1 MIYYSVIPAE
11 RTNKWGALV
20 TISNFWI
27 LNPKVECGIQEAML
41 KKEIDKHVDKSKMF
55 LKMERAYISEDSPE
69 KQNQ

>member
-41 KKEIDKHVDKSKMF
+41 KKEIDKHVDKSK
-55 LKMERAYISEDSPE
+55 
-69 KQNQ
+69 